1 MAEQEPD
8 ASAGPRRS
16 ALEAPGGRSGANDR
30 ALHRLPRIA
39 ASLVA
44 LALAL
49 FVALVVW
56 VLVQPPATESRSS
69 GAAVRALIAVVL
81 FGAFILTS
89 LVGHVLGLLAYTKPE
104 IMGVPSEKRLAVIA
118 VVGGAFQFVACM
130 LFNLILGG
138 RVVALAGQLAP

>member
-49 FVALVVW
+49 FAALVPW
-56 VLVQPPATESRSS
+56 VLVQAPTADTARPG
-69 GAAVRALIAVVL
+69 GAARAAIMIAL
-81 FGAFILTS
+81 FGAFILSS
-89 LVGHVLGLLAYTKPE
+89 LVGHVLGLVAYTKPE
-104 IMGVPSEKRLAVIA
+104 IMEVPREKRLAVIA
-118 VVGGAFQFVACM
+118 VVGGVFHFVACM
-130 LFNLILGG
+130 LFNLILGP
-138 RVVALAGQLAP
+138 RIVALAGQLSP